1 MTDISDLI
9 VFVRV
14 VDQGSLSA
22 AGRELRMSPAV
33 VSHRLQRLE
42 ARLGVRLLNRT
53 TRKVHTTEEGQIYYG
68 HCLRILDEVEKA
80 EQALTESRESP
91 SGLLKITA
99 PVSFGRRYLAPLIP
113 KFIKEFPQVDPRLHL
128 TESLINLVE
137 DGFDLAVRIGTLE
150 DSSLMARK
158 LAKDHRYICATP
170 EYLEKHGTPKTPQE
184 LLDHNCLLLRFP
196 GSKQFKW
203 RLMIDGAPQHVA
215 VKGDLD
221 TNNSDVLLDW
231 ALADCGI
238 VMKSQWEVGEHIKS
252 GRLVSFLE
260 EHVPQDNIISVLY
273 PQGKHVAPK
282 LRVFIDFLVA
292 EIKNPPPWE

>member
-53 TRKVHTTEEGQIYYG
+53 TRKVHTTEEGEIYYG
-68 HCLRILDEVEKA
+68 HCLRILEEVEKA

-91 SGLLKITA
+91 SGLLKVTA

-113 KFIKEFPQVDPRLHL
+113 EFVKKFPEVEPRLHL
-128 TESLINLVE
+128 TESLVNLVE
-137 DGFDLAVRIGTLE
+137 DGFDLAVRVGTLE

-158 LAKDHRYICATP
+158 LAKDHRYICASP
-170 EYLEKHGTPKTPQE
+170 DYLKKHGVPQTPQD
-184 LLDHNCLLLRFP
+184 LLNHNCLLLRFP

-203 RLMIDGAPQHVA
+203 RLVVDDTPQFLA

-231 ALADCGI
+231 ALSGCGI
-238 VMKSQWEVGEHIKS
+238 VMKSQWEVGDHIRS
-252 GRLVSFLE
+252 GALVPFLE
-260 EHVPQDNIISVLY
+260 QHVPQDNVVAALY
-273 PQGKHVAPK
+273 PQGKHVPPK
-282 LRVFIDFLVA
+282 LRVFIDYLV
-292 EIKNPPPWE
+292 ENLSNPVPWE

>member
-1 MTDISDLI
+1 MTDISDL
-9 VFVRV
+9 VVYVRV

-53 TRKVHTTEEGQIYYG
+53 TRKVHTTEEGEIYYG
-68 HCLRILDEVEKA
+68 HCLRILEEVEKA
-80 EQALTESRESP
+80 EQALTESRENP

-113 KFIKEFPQVDPRLHL
+113 DFVKAYPEVEPRLHL
-128 TESLINLVE
+128 TESLVNLVE
-137 DGFDLAVRIGTLE
+137 DGFDLAIRVGRME

-158 LAKDHRYICATP
+158 LAKDHRYICASP
-170 EYLEKHGTPKTPQE
+170 EYLEKHGTPKIPQD

-196 GSKQFKW
+196 GSRQFKW
-203 RLMIDGAPQHVA
+203 RLVEDGVSHFLA

-231 ALADCGI
+231 ALSGCGI

-252 GRLVSFLE
+252 GELIPFLE
-260 EHVPQDNIISVLY
+260 EYVPQDNVVAALY
-273 PQGKHVAPK
+273 PQGKHVPPK
-282 LRVFIDFLVA
+282 LRVFIDFLV
-292 EIKNPPPWE
+292 ERISHPVPWE